1 MKIAVAAAFAL
12 ALAVPAFAQMKDM
25 DHMKGMDMKSDRKAQ
40 PHKASGTVEKIDPA
54 KGTVTIA
61 HGPVQSMNWPGM
73 TMAFRT
79 KDPGLLDKV
88 KVGDAVTFKAE
99 NANGQLT
106 VTDLQVAR

>member
-73 TMAFRT
+73 TMAFKA
-79 KDPGLLDKV
+79 KDKKMLEQLEPGAKV
-88 KVGDAVTFKAE
+88 DFEFEQRGKDYVVTRIK
-99 NANGQLT
+99 
-106 VTDLQVAR
+106 